1 MIPGLDSTMFL
12 FAEMPKTMPSI
23 RLPDALYRKL
33 LKARAVL
40 VLGDG
45 TIQTFSRGVRM
56 IDGSA
61 TVRDNRNMNV
71 RVVTSARSVDRT
83 CG

>member
-1 MIPGLDSTMFL
+1 M
-12 FAEMPKTMPSI
+12 
-23 RLPDALYRKL
+23 
-33 LKARAVL
+33 
-40 VLGDG
+40 LGDG

-71 RVVTSARSVDRT
+71 RVVTSMRSLIELADACGALPRTGGVEITYVDR
-83 CG
+83 GRFGYDDAGVPFDQGAFS